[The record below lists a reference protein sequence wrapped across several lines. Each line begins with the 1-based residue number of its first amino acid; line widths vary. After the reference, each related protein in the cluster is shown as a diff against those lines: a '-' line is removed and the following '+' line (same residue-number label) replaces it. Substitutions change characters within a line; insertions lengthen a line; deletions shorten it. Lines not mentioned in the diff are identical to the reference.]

1 MTGLFPPLDL
11 GLVVQI
17 LFSLFVLLFTY
28 DAICGEKEA
37 GTLRLLGSF
46 STSRVSILLS
56 KFLGAWVPTMLA
68 FLIPLLLG
76 SAVLAALPDVGLGSA
91 EWSILGLIVVAF
103 CAYLTAYTCAGLF
116 ASSLVHRSATAFVIL
131 LALWVSTVVVL
142 PRMSLII
149 AGSIRPAPSVHEYQA
164 ELSLIGR
171 ERLNKHREL
180 RRVWTSAR
188 SEPGKEFWRTPEGRE
203 AFELYFAEA
212 RYVADAFVESRMKRL
227 DETFQNKYNA
237 RLSLAVGLAHLSPAF
252 AVRSAT
258 VGLAGTG
265 LQRHERFGKTHQ
277 QHLIADRDWYRE
289 TKTAFN
295 LQRRNTKK
303 YGEPRWDAT
312 KRPRFTFSEKPPK
325 IQPALFDIGLL
336 ALWSLLFFAGAY
348 AAFLKYDLR

>member
-1 MTGLFPPLDL
+1 
-11 GLVVQI
+11 
-17 LFSLFVLLFTY
+17 
-28 DAICGEKEA
+28 
-37 GTLRLLGSF
+37 
-46 STSRVSILLS
+46 
-56 KFLGAWVPTMLA
+56 
-68 FLIPLLLG
+68 
-76 SAVLAALPDVGLGSA
+76 
-91 EWSILGLIVVAF
+91 
-103 CAYLTAYTCAGLF
+103 
-116 ASSLVHRSATAFVIL
+116 
-131 LALWVSTVVVL
+131 
-142 PRMSLII
+142 MSLII